1 MFLNDGKIF
10 INSEEFKV
18 TGMDINIIEN
28 GYAFVQAYAI
38 YKKDVSSI
46 NKIKFNIEYVD
57 PDTVKTLSI
66 SNDCEFNIN

>member
-1 MFLNDGKIF
+1 
-10 INSEEFKV
+10 
-18 TGMDINIIEN
+18 MDINIIEN

-38 YKKDVSSI
+38 YEKDVSSI